1 VKIRLN
7 KGGSDMPRKVTATE
21 LRKNIYKLL
30 DEVLSSN
37 TPLEVERKGK
47 RLIITPAGR
56 EARIERLQLHD
67 DCIVGDPEELVHM
80 DWSEEWR
87 PGV

>member
-1 VKIRLN
+1 
-7 KGGSDMPRKVTATE
+7 MPRKVSATE

-30 DEVLSSN
+30 DEVLNSN
-37 TPLEVERKGK
+37 VPLEVERKGK
-47 RLIITPAGR
+47 RLIIAPVDR
-56 EARIERLQLHD
+56 ESRIKRLQAHA

-87 PGV
+87 PDV

>member
-1 VKIRLN
+1 
-7 KGGSDMPRKVTATE
+7 MPRKVTATE

-30 DEVLSSN
+30 DEVLNSN
-37 TPLEVERKGK
+37 IPLEVERKGK
-47 RLIITPAGR
+47 RLIIAPADRGS
-56 EARIERLQLHD
+56 RIKGLQAHA

-87 PGV
+87 PDV

>member
-1 VKIRLN
+1 
-7 KGGSDMPRKVTATE
+7 MPRKVTATE

-30 DEVLSSN
+30 DQVLSSN
-37 TPLEVERKGK
+37 VPLEVERKGK
-47 RLIITPAGR
+47 RLIIIPADRKPGI
-56 EARIERLQLHD
+56 ASLLLHE

-80 DWSEEWR
+80 DWSGEWR